1 MDNDPKMAS
10 KPQQVKEKIVL
21 GKLGKYYEENC
32 LMQME
37 FVKEKG
43 VSVEQ
48 HVAAVAK
55 ELGGKITVK
64 AFTRFATGEGIEK
77 VFSYLAAEVA
87 AALKG

>member
-10 KPQQVKEKIVL
+10 KPQQVKEKIVI

-48 HVAAVAK
+48 HVASVAK
-55 ELGGKITVK
+55 ALGGKITVK

-77 VFSYLAAEVA
+77 EVSDLAAEVA

>member
-1 MDNDPKMAS
+1 MS
-10 KPQQVKEKIVL
+10 
-21 GKLGKYYEENC
+21 KYYEENC

-55 ELGGKITVK
+55 ELGGKIAVK
-64 AFTRFATGEGIEK
+64 SFVRFERGEGIEK
-77 VFSYLAAEVA
+77 KQRRLRRRSRRSDEHGQIIPQISGAKRSGPV
-87 AALKG
+87 